1 MAKLKLKVAKS
12 GRVNPQTKAKG
23 FAARVITNGTAGYE
37 DIVAEG
43 CHNTTLHKAEAKV
56 ALELCMES
64 VAEMLKQ
71 GYIVDLGPV
80 VNSISP
86 VLADGSKRQ
95 RICNSQALL
104 RRSTIVQPTRW
115 QQPSRTPH
123 CNGRRKV
130 MKMRREKRLA
140 AVARLQAAA
149 ATLAAV
155 RILVAMMCCSRKR
168 CFAQSQLNK
177 TGYPNVSRWCEGF
190 G

>member
-37 DIVAEG
+37 DIVAEA

-80 VNSISP
+80 GK
-86 VLADGSKRQ
+86 LY
-95 RICNSQALL
+95 
-104 RRSTIVQPTRW
+104 
-115 QQPSRTPH
+115 PSCTSGWVEKAEDLQLSSVTPSLYY
-123 CNGRRKV
+123 RPAEEV
-130 MKMRREKRLA
+130 
-140 AVARLQAAA
+140 AAA
-149 ATLAAV
+149 IKGATLQWAKEADEE
-155 RILVAMMCCSRKR
+155 SEETGNTG
-168 CFAQSQLNK
+168 SGSGGNSYLNPY
-177 TGYPNVSRWCEGF
+177 TGELEG
-190 G
+190 

>member
-37 DIVAEG
+37 DIVAEA

-80 VNSISP
+80 GKLYPSCTSGWVEKAEDLQLSSVTP
-86 VLADGSKRQ
+86 SLYYRPADE
-95 RICNSQALL
+95 
-104 RRSTIVQPTRW
+104 V
-115 QQPSRTPH
+115 
-123 CNGRRKV
+123 
-130 MKMRREKRLA
+130 
-140 AVARLQAAA
+140 AAA
-149 ATLAAV
+149 IKGATLQWA
-155 RILVAMMCCSRKR
+155 KETEEDEEEE
-168 CFAQSQLNK
+168 
-177 TGYPNVSRWCEGF
+177 TGGGSGTGGGGTTPPSGELEG
-190 G
+190 

>member
-37 DIVAEG
+37 DIVAEA

-80 VNSISP
+80 GKLYPSCTSGWVEKAEDLQ
-86 VLADGSKRQ
+86 LASV
-95 RICNSQALL
+95 
-104 RRSTIVQPTRW
+104 T
-115 QQPSRTPH
+115 PSLYYRPADE
-123 CNGRRKV
+123 V
-130 MKMRREKRLA
+130 SA
-140 AVARLQAAA
+140 AIKG
-149 ATLAAV
+149 ATLQWAKETDEDEEGGTAGGGTTTGGSGNTDNGDNEEGGD
-155 RILVAMMCCSRKR
+155 IL
-168 CFAQSQLNK
+168 
-177 TGYPNVSRWCEGF
+177 TP
-190 G
+190 